1 MKLPH
6 SLETGLKQPGSPR
19 SFFMPEGYISYDKPM
34 DNRIF
39 TFLLGGTSSER
50 WSAAC
55 LNVFLPS
62 SFHNETR
69 YIPEGIILLSP
80 FNNLNQLR
88 DILTNF
94 LKNDYSTFALADSS
108 TKHQYLQ
115 NLLNK
120 STNVSVYDCPAIHP

>member
-1 MKLPH
+1 MLIDVEH
-6 SLETGLKQPGSPR
+6 STETWYNIV
-19 SFFMPEGYISYDKPM
+19 E
-34 DNRIF
+34 
-39 TFLLGGTSSER
+39 
-50 WSAAC
+50 
-55 LNVFLPS
+55 S

-115 NLLNK
+115 KLLNK
-120 STNVSVYDCPAIHP
+120 STDVSVYDCPAIHP